1 MIEALDKSKCVE
13 MPSTEHHFSD
23 GLYAKELVIPKGM
36 GILQHIHKYAH
47 LSILAKG
54 RVIVISDDGEQ
65 EYKAPA
71 CIEIKAGVH
80 HKVISLED
88 AIWFCIHATED
99 TDADMVDEVL
109 IARG

>member
-1 MIEALDKSKCVE
+1 MIEALEKPQCVA
-13 MPSTEHHFSD
+13 MPNTAHHFSD
-23 GLYAKELVIPKGM
+23 GLYAKELVIPKDM
-36 GILQHIHKYAH
+36 GIVQHSHKYAH

-54 RVIVISDDGEQ
+54 RVIVISDDKEQ

-88 AIWFCIHATED
+88 AIWYCIHATEE
-99 TDADMVDEVL
+99 TDADKVDEVL

>member
-1 MIEALDKSKCVE
+1 MIEVLDKSKCVE

-36 GILQHIHKYAH
+36 RGTQHAHKYAH

-54 RVIVISDDGEQ
+54 RVIVISDDGEK
-65 EYKAPA
+65 EYKAPV
-71 CIEIKAGVH
+71 CIDMKAGVRH
-80 HKVISLED
+80 QVISLED
-88 AIWFCIHATED
+88 ATWFCIHATEE
-99 TDADMVDEVL
+99 TDADKVDEVL